1 MTISSCR
8 RAARPLVAFA
18 VVIGAASAAP
28 HGRAAQPV
36 PAPAP
41 EVTAIGCV
49 AQLLDTAAAPPTGHE
64 QGAATGLT
72 LTRARVTLRDAGGGG
87 APPRSAVPGS
97 LPAGSG
103 SGTTPDSAGKSGAAT
118 VEQSLWVVG
127 TKSAELTRFVGKR
140 VEAVGVID
148 TRLEPNPGTPKVT
161 DAGAAGARRS
171 TAAQPEPPALAHPSA
186 PTRALSVT
194 SFRVL
199 DEACS

>member
-1 MTISSCR
+1 MTVALCR
-8 RAARPLVAFA
+8 RAARPLVVVA
-18 VVIGAASAAP
+18 VIGGASAAL
-28 HGRAAQPV
+28 HGLAAQSA

-49 AQLLDTAAAPPTGHE
+49 AQLLDTATAPPTGHE

-72 LTRARVTLRDAGGGG
+72 LTRARVTLRDARGAS

-97 LPAGSG
+97 LPGGSG
-103 SGTTPDSAGKSGAAT
+103 SGTTPDNVAKSGAAT

-140 VEAVGVID
+140 VEVVGVID
-148 TRLEPNPGTPKVT
+148 TRLEPNPGTPHVT
-161 DAGAAGARRS
+161 DAGAAAARRS